1 MLNREKDEKVALRSI
16 LITFFLVLIKIL
28 AYFLS
33 GSIAIFADAIHS
45 LTDTV
50 SSLLVFLGIV
60 FSKKKTKKFPY
71 GLYKLENFASL
82 ILSIIIFFAGFEII
96 KEAFQYKTLTRNYF
110 WPLGVAFISSLI
122 SFLLSNYK
130 LKAGKE
136 VNSPSLIADG
146 IHSRTDALS
155 SIIVFFGVGG
165 GLLNFPLEKAA
176 AVIVALFIFRAS
188 FELLSNS
195 VKVLLDASIDMDTM
209 IKIRDIIMD
218 FPQVTRII
226 TIKGRN
232 SGRFV
237 FVEAILEMDVNTLEE
252 AHGVSEEIEKAIKKE
267 IKYVES
273 VLIHYEPLKKELK
286 KAFIPVK
293 EDKPTLHIGEADE
306 FVIVEKYDDKFR
318 KIGRIPNPA
327 RLTDKGKGRIIMD
340 FVEQEGI
347 DAVILPSPPP
357 DKHLI
362 LMLKSKGIRIF
373 IEENVS
379 KILSS

>member
-1 MLNREKDEKVALRSI
+1 
-16 LITFFLVLIKIL
+16 
-28 AYFLS
+28 
-33 GSIAIFADAIHS
+33 
-45 LTDTV
+45 
-50 SSLLVFLGIV
+50 
-60 FSKKKTKKFPY
+60 
-71 GLYKLENFASL
+71 
-82 ILSIIIFFAGFEII
+82 
-96 KEAFQYKTLTRNYF
+96 
-110 WPLGVAFISSLI
+110 
-122 SFLLSNYK
+122 
-130 LKAGKE
+130 
-136 VNSPSLIADG
+136 
-146 IHSRTDALS
+146 
-155 SIIVFFGVGG
+155 
-165 GLLNFPLEKAA
+165 
-176 AVIVALFIFRAS
+176 
-188 FELLSNS
+188 
-195 VKVLLDASIDMDTM
+195 M

-318 KIGRIPNPA
+318 KIGRISNPV
-327 RLTDKGKGRIIMD
+327 RLTDKGKGRTIMD

-347 DAVILPSPPP
+347 DAVILPSSPP

-362 LMLKSKGIRIF
+362 LMLKGKGIRIF